1 MLAEIIG
8 KILKYSKAVF
18 KWSFSPFTIPWKL
31 FFDYK
36 SIHVFL
42 HWSRKGPLN
51 ESLAVF
57 FLYSNI
63 RHTMKTEHIVSI
75 LDRF

>member
-36 SIHVFL
+36 IIQVFYT
-42 HWSRKGPLN
+42 GP
-51 ESLAVF
+51 V
-57 FLYSNI
+57 
-63 RHTMKTEHIVSI
+63 KVP
-75 LDRF
+75 